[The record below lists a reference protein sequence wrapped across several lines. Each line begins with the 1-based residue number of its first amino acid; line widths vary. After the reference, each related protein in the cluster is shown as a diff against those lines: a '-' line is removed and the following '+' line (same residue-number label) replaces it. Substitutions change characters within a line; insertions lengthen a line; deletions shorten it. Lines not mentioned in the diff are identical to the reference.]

1 MIFQNA
7 IRPRSSIR
15 SRPRKRKRHG
25 KRRRMPK
32 QKRRQKQQQPQQGSP
47 VTSILIL
54 GMRTH
59 LQTIQTA
66 KKLLPYKTTHHRPSR
81 QKKMRPNPTR
91 RIVQLRTDLL
101 KNRAIHHPKRSSPS
115 LKNKPPP
122 RNLLLRSSPLLKSL
136 HLNLL
141 LRRNPPRQRK
151 RPKTTLQ
158 KKR

>member
-25 KRRRMPK
+25 KRRRMLK
-32 QKRRQKQQQPQQGSP
+32 QKRRQKQPQPQQGSL

-66 KKLLPYKTTHHRPSR
+66 KKLLPYRTTHHRPSR
-81 QKKMRPNPTR
+81 QKEMRPNPTR

-101 KNRAIHHPKRSSPS
+101 KN
-115 LKNKPPP
+115 KPPP
-122 RNLLLRSSPLLKSL
+122 RNLLLRSRPLLKSL

-151 RPKTTLQ
+151 RRRTTLQ